1 MLIKRKLTSNP
12 KYDWEIEIEQ
22 QKSTTTEIIDSN
34 KDRNHLL
41 QNRNKYGNRKD

>member
-1 MLIKRKLTSNP
+1 MLIKRKLTSKP

-34 KDRNHLL
+34 KDRNHSH
-41 QNRNKYGNRKD
+41 QNRSNYGNREN